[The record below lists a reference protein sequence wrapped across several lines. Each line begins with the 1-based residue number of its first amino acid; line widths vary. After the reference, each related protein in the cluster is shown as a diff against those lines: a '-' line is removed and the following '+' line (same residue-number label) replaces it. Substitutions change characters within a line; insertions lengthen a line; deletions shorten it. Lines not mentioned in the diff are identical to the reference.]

1 MVRWRISRYYPIPR
15 RSAQS
20 KARVCLQTH
29 TSELACGKVS
39 KEAVLADTR
48 IETLVKTHQNDG
60 RRVAD
65 NPRRGLTLVEL
76 LVVVAVI
83 ALLAALLLPGLS
95 SAKANARQISC
106 LGNLRQL
113 EAAFQ
118 MYAADNG
125 GYLVQN
131 VEFEPESFSDT
142 NAWVYGNMKNKND
155 ATNTLPIKSG
165 ELFSYSPQP
174 LAFHC
179 PADTTVGNGLP
190 RVRSYA
196 MNSWIGSTEME
207 AQEQETPYRVFL
219 KEKDLAAGMPSS
231 IWVLIDEHVATL
243 DDGWF
248 LVTMNDSRPFAE
260 LPANRHQNA
269 YNLTFADGHAESYHL
284 RSAVTQL
291 RESQALAFAVAP
303 PLQISITN
311 TDWMKLKRVTTS
323 P

>member
-1 MVRWRISRYYPIPR
+1 M
-15 RSAQS
+15 QS

-29 TSELACGKVS
+29 TTGLASGKVS

-65 NPRRGLTLVEL
+65 NPRHGLTLVEL
-76 LVVVAVI
+76 LVVIAVI
-83 ALLAALLLPGLS
+83 ALLAALLLPSLS

-125 GYLVQN
+125 GRLVQN
-131 VEFEPESFSDT
+131 VAFVPQLNLAFGS
-142 NAWVYGNMKNKND
+142 NAWAYGNMKNQSD
-155 ATNTLPIKSG
+155 ATNVLLVKNG
-165 ELFSYSPQP
+165 KLFSYAPQP
-174 LAFHC
+174 MTFHC
-179 PADTTVGNGLP
+179 PADFTVGNGVP

-196 MNSWIGSTEME
+196 MNSWIGSAEME
-207 AQEQETPYRVFL
+207 TQNEENPFRIFL
-219 KEKDLAAGMPSS
+219 KENDLAAGMPSS
-231 IWVLIDEHVATL
+231 IWVLIDENVATL

-260 LPANRHQNA
+260 LPASRHQNA

-291 RESQALAFAVAP
+291 RESQALAFTAAP
-303 PLQISITN
+303 QLPISITN